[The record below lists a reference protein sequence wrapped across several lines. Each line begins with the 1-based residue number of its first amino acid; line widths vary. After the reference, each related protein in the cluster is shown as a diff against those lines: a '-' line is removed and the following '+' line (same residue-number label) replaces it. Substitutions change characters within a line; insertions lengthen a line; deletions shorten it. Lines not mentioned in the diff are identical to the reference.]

1 MLDVHGMLTFGDG
14 DVAGALWQTGGRLH
28 PVLVHFPLAL
38 VALAAGAEVLSA
50 VAGRRGGVGRGLG
63 MMMRGPSAL
72 ARGCLVVGAPA
83 AGVTA
88 WSGWLNAMHE
98 HGGGGP
104 LEIEGHRW
112 VGIAAAAVAL
122 MAMASV
128 LAASWR
134 VTETGMRV
142 YRALVVL
149 AAMLMGVAGHMGG
162 SLVYGG
168 DYLFSPLRRALGW
181 ERAETHAGTTP
192 VAPEDAGPPVDF
204 AAEVWPILESTC
216 IDCHGDVRKR
226 GQLRLDSLAA
236 ALKGGKT
243 GPGVVKGDP
252 GASHVIRRVKGLD
265 GKVIMPEDADPL
277 TPEQIEVLERWV
289 RQGAVWP
296 ETLGAADTSVEER
309 HWAYEPLAEVRGA
322 AGEGVID
329 RLIGARLSAEGV
341 SPAGRAE
348 PGVLLRRL
356 SLDMTGLP
364 PATKE
369 LDAFERSPTGEAW
382 SKAEAAAIEEWIV
395 AAGEVWEDHPKRA
408 APRDLNGEKLESEG
422 DPEIRTRMSQYELAF
437 RMQASV
443 PELMDIGGEPAAV
456 HETYGTTPGKASFA
470 NNCLLARRLVE
481 RGVRFVQLYH
491 WGWDS
496 HGTGSG
502 DDLVTSL
509 KQRCVETDRASAAL
523 VMDLKQRGLLE
534 DTLVV
539 WGGEFGRTPM
549 NEARNGSTFLGR
561 DHHPK
566 CFSIWMAGGGVKKGT
581 VYGSTDELG
590 YNVATDPVHMHDLQ
604 ATILHLL
611 GMDHTKLTYRYQ
623 GRNFRLTDVFG
634 SVVPGLLA

>member
-1 MLDVHGMLTFGDG
+1 MLDVHGMLTLGDG

-28 PVLVHFPLAL
+28 PVLVHFPIAL

-50 VAGRRGGVGRGLG
+50 VAGRRCGAVRGLG
-63 MMMRGPSAL
+63 MMVRGPSAL

-83 AGVTA
+83 AGITA

-122 MAMASV
+122 MAMGSV

-134 VTETGMRV
+134 LTETGMRV

-149 AAMLMGVAGHMGG
+149 AAMLMGAAGHMGG

-168 DYLFSPLRRALGW
+168 DYLFSPLRAALGW
-181 ERAETHAGTTP
+181 ERAETHASTTRVP
-192 VAPEDAGPPVDF
+192 PEDAGPPVNF
-204 AAEVWPILESTC
+204 ATEVWPILESTC

-296 ETLGAADTSVEER
+296 ETLGAADTDVEER
-309 HWAYEPLAEVRGA
+309 HWAYEPLAEVKGA
-322 AGEGVID
+322 GGAGVID
-329 RLIGARLSAEGV
+329 RSIGARLSAEGV
-341 SPAGRAE
+341 SPAERAE

-364 PATKE
+364 PTTKE
-369 LDAFERSPTGEAW
+369 LDAFDAQPAGEPW
-382 SKAEAAAIEEWIV
+382 SKTEAAAIEEWIV
-395 AAGEVWEDHPKRA
+395 AAGEVSEDHPKLA
-408 APRDLNGEKLESEG
+408 APRDQNGGRPGSEG
-422 DPEIRTRMSQYELAF
+422 TR
-437 RMQASV
+437 R
-443 PELMDIGGEPAAV
+443 
-456 HETYGTTPGKASFA
+456 
-470 NNCLLARRLVE
+470 
-481 RGVRFVQLYH
+481 
-491 WGWDS
+491 
-496 HGTGSG
+496 SG
-502 DDLVTSL
+502 
-509 KQRCVETDRASAAL
+509 
-523 VMDLKQRGLLE
+523 
-534 DTLVV
+534 
-539 WGGEFGRTPM
+539 
-549 NEARNGSTFLGR
+549 LG
-561 DHHPK
+561 
-566 CFSIWMAGGGVKKGT
+566 
-581 VYGSTDELG
+581 
-590 YNVATDPVHMHDLQ
+590 
-604 ATILHLL
+604 
-611 GMDHTKLTYRYQ
+611 
-623 GRNFRLTDVFG
+623 
-634 SVVPGLLA
+634 